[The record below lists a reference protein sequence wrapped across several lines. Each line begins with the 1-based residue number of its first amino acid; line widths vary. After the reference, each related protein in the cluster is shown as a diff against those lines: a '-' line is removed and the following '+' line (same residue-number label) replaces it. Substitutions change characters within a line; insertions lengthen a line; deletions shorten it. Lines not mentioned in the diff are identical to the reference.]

1 MTRIADMP
9 LKYRVPMMVYPW
21 RKLNPVPCT
30 ELGKPLAEARVALVT
45 SGGLVAPG
53 DEPFDQ
59 TVKGGDYSYR
69 VIPGD
74 VDTQA
79 LTEHHRSDTFDH
91 TGIEL
96 DRNLALPLDRLREL
110 VADGTVGEVAP
121 RHLSFMGSITAPGR
135 LAKKSAPEAVE
146 LLVEDRVD
154 VALLVPV

>member
-21 RKLNPVPCT
+21 RKIDPVPCAT
-30 ELGKPLAEARVALVT
+30 LDKPLSEARVALVT

-53 DEPFDQ
+53 DEPFDEGI
-59 TVKGGDYSYR
+59 KGGDYSYR

-74 VDTQA
+74 VETQS
-79 LTEHHRSDTFDH
+79 LTEHHRSETFDH
-91 TGIEL
+91 AGIEA
-96 DRNLALPLDRLREL
+96 DRNLAMPLDRLREL
-110 VADGTVGEVAP
+110 AAEGVIGEIAP

-135 LAKKSAPEAVE
+135 LVKKTMPEAVE
-146 LLVEDRVD
+146 HLTNDSVD

>member
-1 MTRIADMP
+1 MTRISDMP

-21 RKLNPVPCT
+21 RKIQPVPCAA
-30 ELGKPLAEARVALVT
+30 LDKPLSEARVALVT

-53 DEPFDQ
+53 DEPFDE

-69 VIPGD
+69 VISAE
-74 VDTQA
+74 VETQA

-91 TGIEL
+91 AGIEA
-96 DRNLALPLDRLREL
+96 DRNLAMPLDRLREIAAEGL
-110 VADGTVGEVAP
+110 IGEVAP

-135 LAKKSAPEAVE
+135 LVKKTMPEAVE
-146 LLVEDRVD
+146 LLVEDRID